1 MINAI
6 RLKTEGIPMNGNWTD
21 YRINQLHR
29 QEKLRQA
36 EMHRLGQTV
45 EAKNSRVSHRLDAI
59 FASLLALVG

>member
-1 MINAI
+1 
-6 RLKTEGIPMNGNWTD
+6 MNGNWTD

-45 EAKNSRVSHRLDAI
+45 EAKNSRVSHRLGAI